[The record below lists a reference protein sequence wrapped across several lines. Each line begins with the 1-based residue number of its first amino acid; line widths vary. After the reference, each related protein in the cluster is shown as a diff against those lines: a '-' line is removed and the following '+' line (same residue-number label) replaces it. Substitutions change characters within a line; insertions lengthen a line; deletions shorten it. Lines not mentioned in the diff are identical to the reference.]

1 MPPALEQDVSV
12 LDAPELLAVQALVA
26 QARVEA
32 LTEAVLP
39 GLAGLDV
46 VGLGALGLE
55 PLGKL
60 EGDELGAVVA
70 SDHLRPAVA
79 GEEPRQNALDGR
91 RGERT
96 ARHQGQGDA
105 RVLIEHGE
113 HLEALAAMS
122 ATKQFPR
129 LEPSLPRIPLG

>member
-12 LDAPELLAVQALVA
+12 LDAPELLAVEALIA
-26 QARVEA
+26 QPRVEA
-32 LTEAVLP
+32 LTVVVLP

-46 VGLGALGLE
+46 MRSGTEALE
-55 PLGKL
+55 PLGQF

-70 SDHLRPAVA
+70 SHHPRPAVT
-79 GEEPRQNALDGR
+79 GEEPREHALDGR